1 MIFCYFL
8 AASNSERITKFAS
21 KAKQKDQTKQRFA
34 WNWMNSLKH
43 LTFQFLETCRMVG
56 FRYGAPQS
64 CSVVL
69 ANILG
74 SAWVRI
80 CVRCSQRDRRGF
92 GFRLVIYVY
101 FRGGFWMQDKGT
113 INEKQ
118 IWNLVYLLVLE
129 EGDSAD
135 TLKLSCQ
142 ILPMLGSW
150 KKASQLKFVTFCII
164 S

>member
-1 MIFCYFL
+1 MVFCYFL
-8 AASNSERITKFAS
+8 AASNSERIKKCVS

-34 WNWMNSLKH
+34 WNWMNFLKH

-56 FRYGAPQS
+56 LRYGAPQS

-80 CVRCSQRDRRGF
+80 CVKCSQRDRRGL
-92 GFRLVIYVY
+92 GFSLVIYVY
-101 FRGGFWMQDKGT
+101 FRGGFWMQDEGT

-118 IWNLVYLLVLE
+118 QIWDLVYLLVLE
-129 EGDSAD
+129 EEDSAD
-135 TLKLSCQ
+135 TKIELPDITSVGFLKKSLS
-142 ILPMLGSW
+142 
-150 KKASQLKFVTFCII
+150 A
-164 S
+164 